1 MPSLTETTCLS
12 VLEAMACQL
21 AVVSTEVG
29 FIKSYIRNGYNGLFF
44 EKQNQYHLAK
54 DIQRLITDLEFR
66 KTIGVNAR
74 KTVMEQFSWDKTAY
88 GIEIAL
94 NELLEHKGKK

>member
-1 MPSLTETTCLS
+1 MS
-12 VLEAMACQL
+12 CQL

-54 DIQRLITDLEFR
+54 NIQRLITDEQLR
-66 KTIGVNAR
+66 HTLGVNAR
-74 KTVMEQFSWDKTAY
+74 KTVVDQFSWDKTAK
-88 GIEIAL
+88 GIEEAL
-94 NELLEHKGKK
+94 NGLLETKEKK

>member
-12 VLEAMACQL
+12 VLEAMSCQL

-44 EKQNQYHLAK
+44 EKQNQYPLAK
-54 DIQRLITDLEFR
+54 NIQRLISDTEFR
-66 KTIGVNAR
+66 KTLGVNAR
-74 KTVMEQFSWDKTAY
+74 KTVIEQFSWTRQQ
-88 GIEIAL
+88 
-94 NELLEHKGKK
+94 KG